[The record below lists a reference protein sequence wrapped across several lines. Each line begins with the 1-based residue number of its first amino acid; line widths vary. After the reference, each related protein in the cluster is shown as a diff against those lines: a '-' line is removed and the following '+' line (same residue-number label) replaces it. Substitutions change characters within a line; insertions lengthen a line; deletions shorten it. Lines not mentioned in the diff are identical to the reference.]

1 MKCLMLDIP
10 CQQKKK
16 KAFCDFLREIKFPVG
31 FASNISRCLN
41 AEGTKVQGLKIHDCH
56 IILQRILPVA
66 MR

>member
-16 KAFCDFLREIKFPVG
+16 KAFCDFLREIKFPDG

-41 AEGTKVQGLKIHDCH
+41 AEETKVQGLKHMIATFFYKESYQ
-56 IILQRILPVA
+56 LQ
-66 MR
+66 